1 MEQENKENVD
11 TELQINNTYVKDTID
26 LDLGDIIEII
36 SPQNPEYHETTNY
49 IDYIDDKVILLTNV
63 GSLISFKLNRKS
75 DGSFS
80 DESIE
85 QIILLSRT
93 EEKGYARQHNLLPNT
108 WIDVHFSG
116 EMPLIITGQIS
127 NLEEDMIEIITYP
140 DMDTIYIDF
149 KYQGIPL
156 DIPIEKFVI
165 REKPAS
171 INNNASL
178 ASLKEAALSG
188 EEYNEEEEEK
198 AEIKYLETGEST
210 IDIPESGKED
220 DNIYNI
226 LHNLYADANTIVFG
240 EELGE
245 ISQLV
250 ELPEKEQRYG
260 IDIQVNDLMDELLS
274 TIPNSQRT
282 DKVLENINR
291 LIERFKQLR
300 NQYSKFD
307 DNYNI
312 YDKKLNTATHK
323 PLVEKLYDMKSK
335 LNWIIPVVS
344 NRKKINIDDNRENLD
359 LVSEDMNIEF
369 SKLIDMQ
376 NSYRKKGAN
385 DQSITYERIQNF
397 EQETFRPFT
406 DPLLTENKLSS
417 KLVEENFDA
426 VVDNL
431 TEFYSTVYTNSGLK
445 RQRFVI
451 QRYNLGS
458 KKIQE
463 TILANG
469 KKVYKQVKST
479 ENDHIAIKS
488 YLMLPSSVIKFSEID
503 LPTTSI
509 LNRVNLHN
517 NYFLLYRLLR
527 KNTDIQTQLIDDFS
541 KELEYEKIEED
552 TKKSIFQGINEFILD
567 SDVFQEME
575 YMDEN
580 EKFKQFLETIVPKT
594 RLLIRLYRK
603 YIKNRLSF
611 AGVVQKLEPFNI
623 YTKDITFNQHKE
635 IRYFVLEQM
644 KELKKKLANDST
656 KMNILKNTTYNVLE
670 KENNLLRILSES
682 EEFSD
687 IFYRAYQFFDKD
699 KKKILTSSEIIFN
712 LMGKDNLALYT
723 NIISSVLLS
732 LNTNDEILSKLQEPE
747 LNELDDVENIKA
759 KDCSKRYLSKK
770 YFSVSELQKDNNNSD
785 LYFDSEYDD
794 TQYDIINKYEK
805 EKKEMETDMF
815 FSFLVENLVERHNID
830 LDNAN
835 ELAETLIA
843 GKKKILDGHYAILE
857 IHPKPTNPEEMELL
871 NEEEKKKVNDE
882 SNIRKKVFFYRRL
895 KYNWIRDD
903 EINIESFMD
912 TNDIFCN
919 MAKDCV
925 KNEKNKICETPE
937 QAKIRIK
944 NDNKKALKDEFHKR
958 FDFTIEEIEK
968 NLEKEINTQVTKNEK
983 NELLNEISIL
993 RANNIAFEIG
1003 KRVKQDDILRSQ
1015 YEPLRELI
1023 LEQTD
1028 FTKKQNYICKFVD
1041 HFCREPK
1048 IDNLNE
1054 NLHWFYCKDTNT
1066 KLFPLSLYRLAQTFT
1081 SGGDYQF
1088 MLETVCAE
1096 VGTESDDGDAIVDK
1110 YSGYVLRKKD
1120 LSTEEGYDDTGRKL
1134 VTRDIIEK
1142 DLGVIHEENKKKTRV
1157 FENEA
1162 AEKLH
1167 NVLLSIASNLDIPV
1181 DSIEDTILRLSI
1193 EIMNKNIISEAK
1205 YITKTEKYFQKTGKK
1220 LGTYEKYKNETMLTI
1235 IGSLLLICIQ
1245 TAIPSFQSK
1254 KTFPSCVRSF
1264 SGYPMGGME
1273 DTTGIQYIACVMI
1286 KMKSAISPWDS
1297 LRNMKAE
1304 TLSNRMKEVIEKY
1317 ILPLGEIEEMYITKK
1332 EYNALHPENVAP
1344 EELNVKKW
1352 LTFLPP
1358 VVETAVIPG
1367 LKNVTTEFKRELLD
1381 KVKKGDAGQDNS
1393 IGILKSK
1400 NIHHGFAV
1408 IEAINKIVKDKDLLL
1423 KTSSKVPFVENAC
1436 CNEDINLNNP
1446 LIYFNEE
1453 DPNIK
1458 LYLQR
1463 IAKNQKTLKDIH
1475 TLTSARMFYHDEST
1489 SIAYPKLPSDYL
1501 EENIYHA
1508 FIHYCNFDKNLP
1520 IPLKLKDICG
1530 ELTESYNKK
1539 ANLEEKIDFLKR
1551 NGKRFTIDQLHNMMS
1566 IVNKEN
1572 MVELYNRDV
1581 FHQVD
1586 AFKDIIENLELKNS
1600 DLFEE
1605 PLRKLLRKVVQKY
1618 DPLKMVDTAN
1628 EELNDL
1634 TNYLITAN
1642 RELFKKIITF
1652 LDHSNMISDSNFNK
1666 LAKFL
1671 ATSHEWNQ
1679 NTEDKN
1685 IDGINLHNSFMF
1697 MQHAIMSISKI
1708 YPELLSN
1715 NADFNKVVCKHWE
1728 FSNNHEYDIE
1738 LFLNKFYKPIEKFK
1752 GDTVIVDLLNSVKIR
1767 MIDMNVFIQS
1777 IPLYTEIN
1785 KIMKNQDDE
1794 DVKVSFHSLFN
1805 QSTYYEI
1812 MKYCLY
1818 RTLYEF
1824 ILCSEDDDLL
1834 RTEIVQV
1841 RLERTEQNESM
1852 NDPTQS
1858 IESIRQTVDEQHNTV
1873 LNELEE
1879 SEIRTDSI
1887 DELKSRVASLLE
1899 SFLEIEM
1906 ENKSATDY
1914 SYEDIIKKVTRSKQR
1929 EKQSIIEYLGN
1940 MSKEERKVE
1949 ELFKMYKLGR
1959 WNVGNQKGL
1968 VSYDK
1973 NTYERERNELLNQ
1986 LQNDESGKQYEQVS
2000 EMRREIFDL
2009 EKDDE
2014 IAQDEFYENEA
2025 NDISQLDEE
2034 YMDGNFYTEDAD
2046 DFDE

>member
-1 MEQENKENVD
+1 MEQENTQNLDKD
-11 TELQINNTYVKDTID
+11 LQINNKYVKNTID
-26 LDLGDIIEII
+26 LDLGDIIEIV

-49 IDYIDDKVILLTNV
+49 IDYIDDKLILLTNV
-63 GSLISFKLNRKS
+63 ASLVKYKLNRKE

-85 QIILLSRT
+85 QIVLLSRS
-93 EEKGYARQHNLLPNT
+93 EEKGYARQHNLLPST

-127 NLEEDMIEIITYP
+127 NLEDDMIEIITYP

-156 DIPIEKFVI
+156 DIPIEKFII

-178 ASLKEAALSG
+178 ASMKEAALSG
-188 EEYNEEEEEK
+188 EEYNEEENK
-198 AEIKYLETGEST
+198 AEITYLETGESS
-210 IDIPESGKED
+210 IDIPEQGKED
-220 DNIYNI
+220 ENIYDT

-240 EELGE
+240 EELSE

-250 ELPEKEQRYG
+250 ELPEKEQRFG

-282 DKVLENINR
+282 NKVLENINR

-300 NQYSKFD
+300 SEYSKFD
-307 DNYNI
+307 DNHNI
-312 YDKKLNTATHK
+312 YDKNINTATHK
-323 PLVEKLYDMKSK
+323 PLVDKLYDIKSK
-335 LNWIIPVVS
+335 LNWIIPIVA
-344 NRKKINIDDNRENLD
+344 NRKKININETREDLD
-359 LVSEDMNIEF
+359 IANEDMNIEF
-369 SKLIDMQ
+369 SKLIDMH
-376 NSYRKKGAN
+376 NLYRKKGAN
-385 DQSITYERIQNF
+385 DQSITYDRIQNY
-397 EQETFRPFT
+397 EQETFRPFSE
-406 DPLLTENKLSS
+406 PLLPVNKLVNKSI
-417 KLVEENFDA
+417 EENFDA

-431 TEFYSTVYTNSGLK
+431 SEFYSSVYTNSGLK
-445 RQRFVI
+445 KQRFVI

-469 KKVYKQVKST
+469 KKVYKQVQST
-479 ENDHIAIKS
+479 ENDPISIKS
-488 YLMLPSSVIKFSEID
+488 YLMLPSSAIKFSEVD

-509 LNRVNLHN
+509 LDRVNLHQ
-517 NYFLLYRLLR
+517 NYLLLYRLLK
-527 KNTDIQTQLIDDFS
+527 KNTDIQSQLIEDFS
-541 KELEYEKIEED
+541 KELEYEKIEEQ

-567 SDVFQEME
+567 SDAFQEIE

-580 EKFKQFLETIVPKT
+580 DRFKQFLETIIPKT

-603 YIKNRLSF
+603 YIKNRMSF

-623 YTKDITFNQHKE
+623 YPKDITFNQHKE

-644 KELKKKLANDST
+644 KELKKKLGNDST

-670 KENNLLRILSES
+670 KENNLLRVLSEN

-687 IFYRAYQFFDKD
+687 IFYKAYHFFDKD
-699 KKKILTSSEIIFN
+699 NKKTFTSSEIIFK
-712 LMGKDNLALYT
+712 LMEKDNLALYS
-723 NIISSVLLS
+723 NIICSVLLS
-732 LNTNDEILSKLQEPE
+732 LSSNDEILSKLQEPE

-815 FSFLVENLVERHNID
+815 FAFLVENLIERHNID
-830 LDNAN
+830 FDNAN

-871 NEEEKKKVNDE
+871 NEEDKKKVDDE

-944 NDNKKALKDEFHKR
+944 SDNKKALKEEFHKR
-958 FDFTIEEIEK
+958 FDFTIEEMEK
-968 NLEKEINTQVTKNEK
+968 NLEKEMNIQMQKNEK
-983 NELLNEISIL
+983 NDILYEIHML

-1028 FTKKQNYICKFVD
+1028 FTKKQNNICKFVD
-1041 HFCREPK
+1041 NFCREPK
-1048 IDNLNE
+1048 IDSLNE
-1054 NLHWFYCKDTNT
+1054 HLHWFYCKDTNT

-1081 SGGDYQF
+1081 SGGDYQS
-1088 MLETVCAE
+1088 MLEIVCAE

-1142 DLGVIHEENKKKTRV
+1142 DLGVIHEETKKKTRI
-1157 FENEA
+1157 FENETS
-1162 AEKLH
+1162 EKIH
-1167 NVLLSIASNLDIPV
+1167 NILLSIANNIDIPV
-1181 DSIEDTILRLSI
+1181 DSIEDTILRLCI

-1205 YITKTEKYFQKTGKK
+1205 YIVKSDKYFQKTGKK

-1235 IGSLLLICIQ
+1235 IGSLLLISIQ
-1245 TAIPSFQSK
+1245 TAVPSFQTK

-1332 EYNALHPENVAP
+1332 EYNALHPENIAP
-1344 EELNVKKW
+1344 EEQKLQKW

-1358 VVETAVIPG
+1358 VVETSVIPG
-1367 LKNVTTEFKRELLD
+1367 LKNVTSEFKRELLD
-1381 KVKKGDAGQDNS
+1381 KVRKGDASQDGS

-1408 IEAINKIVKDKDLLL
+1408 IEAINKIVKNKDLLL
-1423 KTSSKVPFVENAC
+1423 KTSSKIPFMENAC
-1436 CNEDINLNNP
+1436 CNEDVNLNNP

-1458 LYLQR
+1458 VYLQR

-1475 TLTSARMFYHDEST
+1475 ILTSARMFHHSEST

-1508 FIHYCNFDKNLP
+1508 FIHYCNFDKDLP
-1520 IPLKLKDICG
+1520 IPAKLKDICG

-1539 ANLEEKIDFLKR
+1539 ANLEEKMDFLKR

-1566 IVNKEN
+1566 IINKEN
-1572 MVELYNRDV
+1572 MVELYDRDV

-1586 AFKDIIENLELKNS
+1586 SFKDVIENLELKNS

-1618 DPLKMVDTAN
+1618 DPLKMVDTAS
-1628 EELNDL
+1628 EELDDL

-1671 ATSHEWNQ
+1671 ATSHEWNRE
-1679 NTEDKN
+1679 TEDNN
-1685 IDGINLHNSFMF
+1685 IDGINLHTSFIF

-1715 NADFNKVVCKHWE
+1715 NADFNKVICKHWG
-1728 FSNNHEYDIE
+1728 FSDNHEYDIE

-1752 GDTVIVDLLNSVKIR
+1752 GDTVIVDLLNNVKVK
-1767 MIDMNVFIQS
+1767 MIDMNVFIQN
-1777 IPLYTEIN
+1777 IPLYTEIH
-1785 KIMKNQDDE
+1785 KVMKNQDDE
-1794 DVKVSFHSLFN
+1794 DVNVLFHSLFN

-1841 RLERTEQNESM
+1841 RLERSEQNE
-1852 NDPTQS
+1852 NIADPTQS
-1858 IESIRQTVDEQHNTV
+1858 IESIRQTVNEQHNTV
-1873 LNELEE
+1873 LNDLEE
-1879 SEIRTDSI
+1879 SEIRADSI

-1906 ENKSATDY
+1906 ENKNSVNYT
-1914 SYEDIIKKVTRSKQR
+1914 YEEIIKKINRSKQR
-1929 EKQSIIEYLGN
+1929 EKLAIIEYLGN

-1973 NTYERERNELLNQ
+1973 HTYERERSELLNQ
-1986 LQNDESGKQYEQVS
+1986 LQTDETSKQYEQVS

-2009 EKDDE
+2009 DKDDE
-2014 IAQDEFYENEA
+2014 LAQDEFYENEA

-2034 YMDGNFYTEDAD
+2034 YMDGNFYAEDAD